1 MVTQHSIVIARR
13 RRRYLYSIV
22 LAAIAAAFIA
32 GILFGVSVAT
42 QPLDAVAQFVK
53 QSELDSE
60 SFLIEQDLL
69 KNLGG
74 EECRLAETR
83 LDYLSKELAGIGRQL
98 SDPEAEQQLGAGNYA
113 YLKTKY
119 HLLQVRTYLFFKK
132 VKESCATPIDV
143 ILFYYSN
150 TTDSVEQGYTLD
162 QLVAANPGLH
172 VFAVQSS
179 YAKQIQFLEAFYNIT
194 ITPSLVINY
203 KYKVTGKA
211 EPNRIGPLLQN
222 G

>member
-1 MVTQHSIVIARR
+1 MAAITRR
-13 RRRYLYSIV
+13 RRLYLYSIL
-22 LAAIAAAFIA
+22 LAALAIAFIA
-32 GILFGVSVAT
+32 GILLGVSVAT
-42 QPLDAVAQFVK
+42 QPLDAVSNFVK

-83 LDYLSKELAGIGRQL
+83 LRYLSQELAGIGRQL
-98 SDPEAEQQLGAGNYA
+98 ADPYAEQRLGAGNYV

-132 VKESCATPIDV
+132 VKESCGTPIDV

-150 TTDSVEQGYTLD
+150 TADSVEQGYILD
-162 QLVAANPGLH
+162 EFVARNPNLH

-179 YAKQIQFLEAFYNIT
+179 YAKQIEFLESFYNVT
-194 ITPSLVINY
+194 ITPSLIINY
-203 KYKVTGKA
+203 KYRVTGKA
-211 EPNRIGPLLQN
+211 EPNAIEPLLQH